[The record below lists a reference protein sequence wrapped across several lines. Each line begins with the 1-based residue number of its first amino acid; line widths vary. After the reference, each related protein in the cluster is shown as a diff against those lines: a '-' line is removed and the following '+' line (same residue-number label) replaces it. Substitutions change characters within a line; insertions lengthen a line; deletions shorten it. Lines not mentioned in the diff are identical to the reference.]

1 MAGMTDR
8 RSDAAGFRAARDL
21 LLRHRAD
28 YDAARAEFSW
38 PALGDFNW
46 ALDWFDAIAAEH
58 PDRTALRIVTRDE
71 AGTRI
76 SYAEM
81 AARSNQVANWLR
93 GLGVRRGDRLLLML
107 GNIAPLWEVIL
118 AAMKLGAVIVPTST
132 LLGPAD
138 VADRIERGDVRHVVT
153 ESAHVPKF
161 REVPGDWTRIAVE
174 PTVGGATA
182 EASAVAATD
191 GTGGTGGADGSGGAQ
206 EAPAQEAPA
215 PGTWLPYADSFA
227 AAGEFTPD
235 GVTKASDPLLL
246 YFTSGTT
253 AQPKLVQ
260 HTHAS
265 YPAGHLSTMYWIGLQ
280 PGDVHLN
287 ISSPGWAKHAWSN
300 VYAPWNAGATALV
313 FGYDRFSA
321 GDLLQVLGQEGV
333 TTFCAPPTVWRM
345 LIQADLASADVT
357 ALRECLGAGE
367 PLNPE
372 VIEQVRQAW
381 NITVRD
387 GYGQTETTAQAGNT
401 PGQPVRPGSMGRPLP
416 GYEIT
421 LIDPVTGQPAQE
433 GEICLDLRQRPLGL
447 MTGYQGDPEQDAEA
461 MRDGYY
467 HTGDVASRDADGYIT
482 YVGRTDEVFK
492 ASDYRIS
499 PFELESALIEHEA
512 VAEAAVVPSPDPVR
526 LAVPKAYV
534 ALVAGVIPSAEVAQS
549 IMAFSRAR
557 LAPYKRVRRIEF
569 AELPKTISGKIRR
582 VELRGQEMAR
592 NGDGELPGR
601 DPDGVG
607 GPFWS
612 SPSHRGS
619 TEFWEEDFS
628 W

>member
-1 MAGMTDR
+1 MTDPR
-8 RSDAAGFRAARDL
+8 NDAASFRAARDL

-38 PALGDFNW
+38 PDLDEFNW

-71 AGTRI
+71 GAGTRI

-93 GLGVRRGDRLLLML
+93 ELGVRRGDRLLLML

-132 LLGPAD
+132 LLGPVD
-138 VADRIERGDVRHVVT
+138 LADRITRGQVRHVVT

-174 PTVGGATA
+174 PTVGGAIA
-182 EASAVAATD
+182 EASDAQ
-191 GTGGTGGADGSGGAQ
+191 GTTGVTGAGGVGGAGGAQ
-206 EAPAQEAPA
+206 ETPA
-215 PGTWLPYADSFA
+215 PGAWLRYADSYGAAEEFA
-227 AAGEFTPD
+227 AD

-321 GDLLQVLGQEGV
+321 GDLLQVLGAEGV

-372 VIEQVRQAW
+372 VIDQVRQAW
-381 NITVRD
+381 DITVRD

-421 LIDPVTGQPAQE
+421 LIDPVDGKPAEE
-433 GEICLDLRQRPLGL
+433 GEICLDLSARPLGL

-482 YVGRTDEVFK
+482 YVGRTDDVFK

-534 ALVAGVIPSAEVAQS
+534 TLVAGVFPSAEVAQS

-582 VELRGQEMAR
+582 VELRGQEEAR
-592 NGDGELPGR
+592 AGTGAPPAR
-601 DPDGVG
+601 DPDGLG
-607 GPFWS
+607 GPFRATS
-612 SPSHRGS
+612 SSRGT